1 MPNREPN
8 KESNIAIHWV
18 DNLVGT
24 PGRFGFNIMLT
35 LTGGTLFSFSVWPSM
50 YMLVVFGVVSPLL
63 FTFCLYSL
71 MPMLGNLED
80 SPLPQIFRTR
90 SSNMVVMLFD
100 MLIIVVLALLIH
112 IDVIDY
118 LFFRLLQTV
127 IFPALMLVMLRMLY
141 IGIRQNKE

>member
-8 KESNIAIHWV
+8 KESNIVIHWV

-24 PGRFGFNIMLT
+24 PGRFGFNML
-35 LTGGTLFSFSVWPSM
+35 LTMVGGTLYSFGVLPSM

-71 MPMLGNLED
+71 IPMLGNSDD
-80 SPLPQIFRTR
+80 SLFPQIFLSRGSR
-90 SSNMVVMLFD
+90 ALVMLLD
-100 MLIIVVLALLIH
+100 MVIIVVLALLIH
-112 IDVIDY
+112 VDVIDY

-127 IFPALMLVMLRMLY
+127 IFPALMLFMLRMLNV
-141 IGIRQNKE
+141 GIRQNDE

>member
-1 MPNREPN
+1 
-8 KESNIAIHWV
+8 
-18 DNLVGT
+18 
-24 PGRFGFNIMLT
+24 
-35 LTGGTLFSFSVWPSM
+35 M